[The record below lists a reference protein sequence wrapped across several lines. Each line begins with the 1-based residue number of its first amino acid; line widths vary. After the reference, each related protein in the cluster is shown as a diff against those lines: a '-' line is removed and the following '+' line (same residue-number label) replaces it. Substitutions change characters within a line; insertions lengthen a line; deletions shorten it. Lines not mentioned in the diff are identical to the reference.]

1 MKYIAGTLK
10 PQQLKNSYL
19 AIHYTHE
26 VHVQSNQKQLKNA
39 STHMKFKLLYSQ
51 TETRKRSILIKTG
64 TKFCTKNE
72 CALVAQVHGDLCAIF
87 SNNATMAQGAW
98 LS

>member
-1 MKYIAGTLK
+1 MNLANVKVKNYVTRFGELTYDQAVYI
-10 PQQLKNSYL
+10 
-19 AIHYTHE
+19 TH
-26 VHVQSNQKQLKNA
+26 
-39 STHMKFKLLYSQ
+39 TKFKLLYSQ

-72 CALVAQVHGDLCAIF
+72 CALVAQVHSDLCAIF

>member
-1 MKYIAGTLK
+1 
-10 PQQLKNSYL
+10 
-19 AIHYTHE
+19 
-26 VHVQSNQKQLKNA
+26 
-39 STHMKFKLLYSQ
+39 MKFKLLYSQ